1 MAARITDALKNFSE
15 HFRSAWLL
23 LSDTTIYLSRT
34 PEFYRYEKALRD
46 WRSRL
51 QENRNNTEV
60 AREVRA
66 EIVALRKG
74 LRAQGWDVS
83 LGSMDVQTVGFRSDD
98 SVRYGFGRLVL
109 YISDERIFYVKGQD
123 NHVELDSYLSSQI
136 RAAGLTSTIRQR
148 HFLWYRWLNRVIE
161 LAGADTESKDAY
173 EQLVD
178 YVEANKLFVLNQL
191 KKLP

>member
-34 PEFYRYEKALRD
+34 PEFYRYEKLLRD

-51 QENRNNTEV
+51 QENRNNIEV

-109 YISDERIFYVKGQD
+109 YVSDERIYYVTGQE
-123 NHVELDSYLSSQI
+123 NHVELDSYLSSRL
-136 RAAGLTSTIRQR
+136 RAGGLTSSIRQR

-173 EQLVD
+173 ERLVE
-178 YVEANKLFVLNQL
+178 YVETNKLFVLNQL